1 MNALIN
7 VSAKPTSKPDWL
19 KHFFFMGKTEITTAS
34 TCCALIPKTKSER
47 KFIKD
52 VKKSLKVVKPNYWVS
67 ILEPVHCNLKEK
79 FYFEEGKDPLTILSP
94 IDWEEYAKDFAP
106 SWESDIATWYDWI
119 LFIAYRIAIN
129 ELTIDFV
136 CNNSTDYKNH

>member
-47 KFIKD
+47 KQ
-52 VKKSLKVVKPNYWVS
+52 VR
-67 ILEPVHCNLKEK
+67 
-79 FYFEEGKDPLTILSP
+79 
-94 IDWEEYAKDFAP
+94 
-106 SWESDIATWYDWI
+106 ATQQNV
-119 LFIAYRIAIN
+119 RRRR
-129 ELTIDFV
+129 
-136 CNNSTDYKNH
+136 